1 MDIRALSPSE
11 FPIVIAL
18 ARAVWPV
25 AFAGILTPEQIGNVV
40 GRIYTP
46 ENLAAEWAAGHR
58 FWIAAENDGP
68 LGFCSGYRDGDAA
81 WVKKLYILPAAQGK
95 GLGRALIATI
105 AAHFAPVRELR
116 LLVNDGNVAAQAAYE
131 RLGFVRAATLPVR
144 MGDHDFTDYL
154 YIKPL

>member
-1 MDIRALSPSE
+1 MVIRALSPSE

-25 AFAGILTPEQIGNVV
+25 AFAGVLTPAQIDNILA
-40 GRIYTP
+40 RIYTP
-46 ENLAAEWAAGHR
+46 ENLAQEWAAGHR
-58 FWIAAENDGP
+58 FWIAAQNRTP
-68 LGFCSGYRDGDAA
+68 QGFVSGYRDGDAA
-81 WVKKLYILPAAQGK
+81 WVKKLYILPAEQGK
-95 GLGRALIATI
+95 GLGRALIQAV

-116 LLVNDGNVAAQAAYE
+116 LLVNDGNTAAQAAYE

-144 MGDHDFTDYL
+144 MGDHDFSDYL